1 MTIIRFTLPALVFS
15 LLLLLAGCTADPNID
30 TIYASLKPDQAQI
43 LLSIDGK
50 PFYSE
55 QTTFTGGF
63 MVNPTGFRANL
74 ADEKQSN
81 IIITFNSTNWYK
93 SHPAHVPVTIDN
105 QGAAS
110 ILIGKLTDPINKIGE
125 GYLMTDGQIYIES
138 FNKDRA
144 VIRLEGKIARYGN
157 QNQRS
162 DWNTM
167 KGLIVYRQPKISNV
181 GIPDK
186 ALYY

>member
-1 MTIIRFTLPALVFS
+1 MVIIRFTPAVFIFF
-15 LLLLLAGCTADPNID
+15 LLILLAGCTSDPNID
-30 TIYASLKPDQAQI
+30 TIYDSLKPDQAQI

-50 PFYSE
+50 PFYDG

-63 MVNPTGFRANL
+63 TVNPTGFRANL
-74 ADEKQSN
+74 TDEKQSN
-81 IIITFNSTNWYK
+81 TIITFNSTTWYK
-93 SHPAHVPVTIDN
+93 SHPAHIPVTIEN
-105 QGAAS
+105 QGAS
-110 ILIGKLTDPINKIGE
+110 VLIGKLVDPVNQIGE
-125 GYLMTDGQIYIES
+125 GYMMTDGQIYIES

-144 VIRLEGKIARYGN
+144 VIRLEGKVARYGN

-162 DWNTM
+162 AWNTM
-167 KGLIVYRQPKISNV
+167 KGLIVYRQPKISSV